1 MMTDI
6 ERRVR
11 KVLVE
16 ALALNVSAAEAAHA
30 KRADDLLGLDSIATL
45 EFALALEKE
54 FGITLD
60 PETLDPD
67 VFADVARLCA
77 HIERRLGGGS

>member
-1 MMTDI
+1 MTDI

-11 KVLVE
+11 TVLAA
-16 ALALNVSAAEAAHA
+16 ALALNAAAPETERAM
-30 KRADDLLGLDSIATL
+30 RADDLLGLDSIATL

-60 PETLDPD
+60 PETLDPEI
-67 VFADVARLCA
+67 FADLTRLSA
-77 HIERRLGGGS
+77 HIEQRLAARR

>member
-1 MMTDI
+1 VTRDI

-11 KVLVE
+11 AVLQAALSLNASGDEIARVE
-16 ALALNVSAAEAAHA
+16 
-30 KRADDLLGLDSIATL
+30 RADDLLGLDSIATL

-60 PETLDPD
+60 PESLDAE
-67 VFADVARLCA
+67 VFADLAKLCA
-77 HIERRLGGGS
+77 HIERRLREGR

>member
-1 MMTDI
+1 MNDV

-11 KVLVE
+11 KVLAQ
-16 ALALNVSAAEAAHA
+16 ALTLNVSAPETERAR
-30 KRADDLLGLDSIATL
+30 RADDLLGLDSIATL

-60 PETLDPD
+60 PDTLDPD
-67 VFADVARLCA
+67 VFADLSRLTA
-77 HIERRLGGGS
+77 HIERRLGGGR

>member
-1 MMTDI
+1 MTGEI

-11 KVLVE
+11 QVLQN
-16 ALALNVSAAEAAHA
+16 ALSINASDHEIARV

-60 PETLDPD
+60 PESLDPD
-67 VFADVARLCA
+67 VFADLSRLCA
-77 HIERRLGGGS
+77 HIERRLGGDG

>member
-1 MMTDI
+1 MMTEI
-6 ERRVR
+6 EQRVRRVLR
-11 KVLVE
+11 D
-16 ALALNVSAAEAAHA
+16 ALSLNASDEELARV

-60 PETLDPD
+60 PASLDPE
-67 VFADVARLCA
+67 VFADLSRLCA
-77 HIERRLGGGS
+77 HIERRLREGR

>member
-1 MMTDI
+1 MTDI

-16 ALALNVSAAEAAHA
+16 ALALNASAPETARV

-60 PETLDPD
+60 PESLDPE
-67 VFADVARLCA
+67 VFADLSRLCA
-77 HIERRLGGGS
+77 HIERRLARGR